1 LLEVEFESQGV
12 MVEIS
17 RNTGSYAVIASASL
31 RPNAEALSKLAQFA
45 GNSATTTETTLRGQM
60 GDLTRFVNT
69 VSVESDAAA
78 SLETTRGLKRSSDIS
93 QTVAD
98 ALNGVQQR
106 FGYTEAVNR
115 NRTATSPSA
124 SKNNAALALLGSIET
139 DTEDF
144 SFAFLLNKST
154 RKVVP
159 TQVTVNNAQQASGDP
174 FDRGIPITATTG
186 GTGAISIQRTA
197 LSAEGL
203 NVLLDKST
211 PALGGIRAAG
221 YVPDGNYR
229 EDNDAFYVKSS
240 TGDGNDTVIFD
251 TRDQTND
258 DSRLVSIDLD
268 TGAGSDVVFIAGN
281 NTTRIN
287 AGAGDDFV
295 AVEGEAVVDG
305 GDGNDLIY
313 ARTASGDA
321 GDDIIFSDGFASG
334 GDGDDSITL
343 FTLDREGD
351 TVAKLAYGGAGNDQI
366 IASIKANIDGGTG
379 DDVLIL
385 REGGF
390 AGGGDGN
397 DTISAWDKATIE
409 GGDGDDDILLF
420 QGGTAD
426 GGAGAD
432 KISTSTYATIRGGTG
447 NDDISFERGGVYTFA
462 RGDGAD
468 RINMRSAQPSFED
481 VNKLPM
487 NRIVMENY
495 DASEI
500 SLNLMATSLE
510 LTASGTSANGDN
522 ILIDRETLGKME
534 IVFRKN
540 GAEQILS
547 IDGLTQTLGPKT
559 YPPV

>member
-1 LLEVEFESQGV
+1 

-45 GNSATTTETTLRGQM
+45 GNAVTTTETTLRGQM
-60 GDLTRFVNT
+60 SDVTRFVNN
-69 VSVESDAAA
+69 VSTEADAAA
-78 SLETTRGLKRSSDIS
+78 ALETTRGLKRSTEIS

-98 ALNGVQQR
+98 ALSGVQQR

-115 NRTATSPSA
+115 NRTATA
-124 SKNNAALALLGSIET
+124 ATTARNNGALALLGSIEN
-139 DTEDF
+139 DTEEF
-144 SFAFLLNKST
+144 SFAFLLNKSA
-154 RKVVP
+154 RKIVP
-159 TQVTVNNAQQASGDP
+159 NQISVNNAQQASGDP
-174 FDRGIPITATTG
+174 FDRGIPVTATTG
-186 GTGAISIQRTA
+186 GAASISIQRTA

-211 PALGGIRAAG
+211 PSLGGIRAAG
-221 YVPDGNYR
+221 YVPDGSYR
-229 EDNDAFYVKSS
+229 EDNDAFYVRSS
-240 TGDGNDTVIFD
+240 TGDGNDTVVID
-251 TRDQTND
+251 TRDQTKD
-258 DSRLVSIDLD
+258 DSRLVSINLD
-268 TGAGSDVVFIAGN
+268 TGAGSDVIFIAGN
-281 NTTRIN
+281 NTTRID

-295 AVEGEAVVDG
+295 AVEGEAIVDG

-321 GDDIIFSDGFASG
+321 GDDVIFSDGFASG

-343 FTLDREGD
+343 FSLDRAGD

-366 IASIKANIDGGTG
+366 VASVKANIDGGTG

-390 AGGGDGN
+390 AGGGSGN
-397 DTISAWDKATIE
+397 DTISSWDKATVE

-426 GGAGAD
+426 GGAGNDTINTA
-432 KISTSTYATIRGGTG
+432 TYASIRGGTG
-447 NDDISFERGGVYTFA
+447 NDTVSFDRGGVFTFA
-462 RGDGAD
+462 RGDGSD
-468 RINMRSAQPSFED
+468 RLNMRAALAGFED
-481 VNKLPM
+481 VNKLPV

-510 LTASGTSANGDN
+510 LTASGASTNGDN

-540 GAEQILS
+540 GAEQILT
-547 IDGLTQTLGPKT
+547 INGLTQTLGPKT